1 MGHNTPTNVLAW
13 AEEQNAEQQ
22 SAIAVASFFTCHF
35 PHHRLVLPTRLDQ
48 ASSAAIAPAPS
59 KMDDTR
65 YPIHNSRQ
73 LRH

>member
-1 MGHNTPTNVLAW
+1 
-13 AEEQNAEQQ
+13 
-22 SAIAVASFFTCHF
+22 
-35 PHHRLVLPTRLDQ
+35 VLPTRLDQ